1 MADDIQQP
9 NQSENTQPSAPKR
22 MHYDYS
28 RSSSG
33 EGGSHWYSWS
43 GTADP
48 LESQKH
54 SSYQKPPLSY
64 TGSFQGQQDGEIRR
78 PPPQPVSKAR
88 QNMNKRKKKRKSFQ
102 QNWAWVIIA
111 MAMLGLTLTVSLVI
125 VFLLQTD
132 GDGNEAFAD
141 TQQLI
146 EPTSIIYSNPEVV
159 DDPEAAEG
167 VGGALEG
174 NAMVLEPWDGESRL
188 TVLMMGMDNRPGEQ
202 TCRTDT
208 MIVISL
214 DPETKSIGILNIPRD
229 TYVEIP
235 NHGLQRIN
243 TACVLGNLDS
253 PGKGPEL
260 AMQTVQYNFG
270 IRVNEYMLVSFQSF
284 ISLIDRIGG
293 VTVNNTTVINDDS
306 YPDMNYG
313 FDPFYLDVGEHH
325 LDGATAL
332 KYARSRHNSDD
343 IDRQRR
349 QQEIIFAVRKRVLNL
364 GMLDDLVLQAP
375 GIWSDLEDGIDT
387 SLSLEQ
393 IVRLALFA
401 QNVEEQNIH
410 TGVVNWDY
418 LFSYRTPGGASV
430 AVPKRETLP
439 QLMTEVF
446 GANYNQ

>member
-1 MADDIQQP
+1 MADDIQKPDHSDKTQP
-9 NQSENTQPSAPKR
+9 NAPKR

-33 EGGSHWYSWS
+33 QGGSHWYSWS

-48 LESQKH
+48 LESQKQ
-54 SSYQKPPLSY
+54 SSSPPLSY
-64 TGSFQGQQDGEIRR
+64 TGSSYGQRQGEIRR

-88 QNMNKRKKKRKSFQ
+88 QNINKRRKKRQSFQ

-125 VFLLQTD
+125 VFLLRTD
-132 GDGNEAFAD
+132 NDGNEAFAD

-146 EPTSIIYSNPEVV
+146 EPTSIIYSDPNLI
-159 DDPEAAEG
+159 DDPEAAEEG

-214 DPETKSIGILNIPRD
+214 DPETESIGILNIPRD

-293 VTVNNTTVINDDS
+293 VDVNNISVINDQT
-306 YPDMNYG
+306 YPDMSYG
-313 FDPFYLDVGEHH
+313 YDPFYLDVGEHH

-349 QQEIIFAVRKRVLNL
+349 QQEIIFAVRQRVLNL
-364 GMLDDLVLQAP
+364 DMLDDLALQAP

-410 TGVVNWDY
+410 KGVVDWNY

-430 AVPKRETLP
+430 AVPRRSSLS
-439 QLMTEVF
+439 QLMTDVF
-446 GANYNQ
+446 GSNYNQ

>member
-1 MADDIQQP
+1 MADHIQKP
-9 NQSENTQPSAPKR
+9 DQSENTQPNTPKR

-28 RSSSG
+28 RSSNGQS
-33 EGGSHWYSWS
+33 GSHWYSWS

-48 LESQKH
+48 LESQKQ
-54 SSYQKPPLSY
+54 SSHQPPLSY
-64 TGSFQGQQDGEIRR
+64 TGGMYQPQGEIRR

-88 QNMNKRKKKRKSFQ
+88 QNLNKRRQQRKSFQ

-125 VFLLQTD
+125 VFLLRTD

-141 TQQLI
+141 TEHLI

-159 DDPEAAEG
+159 DDPEAGEG

-174 NAMVLEPWDGESRL
+174 NAMVLEPWGGGESRL
-188 TVLMMGMDNRPGEQ
+188 TVLVMGMDNRPGEQ

-208 MIVISL
+208 MIIISL
-214 DPETKSIGILNIPRD
+214 DPQTESIGILSIPRD

-270 IRVNEYMLVSFQSF
+270 IRVNEYMMVSFQSF

-293 VTVNNTTVINDDS
+293 VDVNNISVINDES

-313 FDPFYLDVGEHH
+313 YDPFYLDVGEHH

-349 QQEIIFAVRKRVLNL
+349 QQEIIFAVRQRVLNL
-364 GMLDDLVLQAP
+364 DMLDDLVLQAP

-410 TGVVNWDY
+410 KGVVDWNY

-430 AVPKRETLP
+430 AVPKRSALP
-439 QLMTEVF
+439 QLMTDVF
-446 GANYNQ
+446 GATYNQ